1 MNFSIV
7 LCPTQAKDLDVVLSI
22 VEEFYRH
29 FNYDFSRDEKSQSL
43 QEIWADAHQGCLWL
57 IEKDRTVVGYIYLA
71 FYFSIEFGGKTAFID
86 ELFILP
92 EHRGQG
98 IGSEIISLAEEQC
111 RRLKLK
117 ALHLESERT
126 NQRATA
132 LYLKLGFMDYDRR
145 LLTKRF

>member
-7 LCPTQAKDLDVVLSI
+7 LCPTQAKDLDVVLPI

-29 FNYDFSRDEKSQSL
+29 FNYGFSRDEKSQTL
-43 QEIWADAHQGCLWL
+43 QEIWADSNRGCLWL
-57 IEKDRTVVGYIYLA
+57 IEKDRAVVGYIYLA

-92 EHRGQG
+92 EYRGQG
-98 IGSEIISLAEEQC
+98 IGSEIISLVEEQC